1 MNDDKSHLLI
11 FGNKENTSI
20 TIGQSPLMESQYEK
34 LRGIT
39 VDKKLSFQAHID
51 NVCKKA
57 GQRLHALARV
67 SKYMNEQQLRITM
80 TSFVTSQFSYCPL
93 VWMCHDRKSNNKIN
107 KIHERGLRLMTRDTT
122 ASFETLL
129 GNTKSVSVHQKTYSC
144 S

>member
-1 MNDDKSHLLI
+1 M

-20 TIGQSPLMESQYEK
+20 TIGQSPLMESQNDK
-34 LRGIT
+34 LLGIT

-57 GQRLHALARV
+57 GQKLHALARV

-129 GNTKSVSVHQKTYSC
+129 ENTESVSVLQKNPTAAHG
-144 S
+144 